1 MNFFD
6 CWKTL
11 NECFDESNLTALTQ
25 LVGYKLFAVA
35 NELKFP
41 ESFLLTDREL
51 MSRTNI
57 KSGQTIVEARRQLKN
72 AGLIDFETK
81 KARPTRYRFTIN
93 QATIKQDSSNNQ
105 ARFKQDS
112 SKIENPYIRAREDVK
127 TLDSLSVNHLSTR
140 GREISELDTI
150 FEYWERDLRGGRLSF
165 EHQGQIAAWLAQ
177 HGVEWLKAA
186 MRETSDANGNSH
198 GLSFKLLRAV
208 IDRKLNPP
216 QKPKLRLLKGCETS
230 GKREHQYAKPPE
242 YDFLDEWEQRK
253 AANPVE

>member
-11 NECFDESNLTALTQ
+11 NECFDGSNLTALTQ

-41 ESFLLTDREL
+41 DSFLLTDREL

-72 AGLIDFETK
+72 AGLIDFTTE

-93 QATIKQDSSNNQ
+93 QATIKQDSSKIQ
-105 ARFKQDS
+105 ASDKQDS

-127 TLDSLSVNHLSTR
+127 TLDSLSSLSSA
-140 GREISELDTI
+140 REHEKFLELDALL
-150 FEYWERDLRGGRLSF
+150 EYWDETLKGGRLSI
-165 EHQGQIAAWLAQ
+165 EHQGQIAAWLEQ
-177 HGVEWLKAA
+177 HGFEWLKAA
-186 MRETSDANGNSH
+186 MREASDANGNNR
-198 GLSFKLLRAV
+198 GLSFKLFRAV
-208 IDRKLNPP
+208 VERKLNPP
-216 QKPKLRLLKGCETS
+216 KKPELRVLKG
-230 GKREHQYAKPPE
+230 GAKRENRYEEAPDPRAKWRFS
-242 YDFLDEWEQRK
+242 D
-253 AANPVE
+253 